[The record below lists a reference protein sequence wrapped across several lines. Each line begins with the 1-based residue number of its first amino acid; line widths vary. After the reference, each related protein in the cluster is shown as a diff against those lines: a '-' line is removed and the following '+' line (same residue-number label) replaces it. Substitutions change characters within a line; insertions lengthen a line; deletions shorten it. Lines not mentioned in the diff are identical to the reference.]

1 MDLGPHAAFI
11 LGAYGFTALV
21 ILGLVA
27 YAVLD
32 RRAQERALA
41 RLAQEPGRQEPSRQE
56 PLRGHR

>member
-27 YAVLD
+27 HAILD

-41 RLAQEPGRQEPSRQE
+41 RLAQEPAPRGRR
-56 PLRGHR
+56 

>member
-21 ILGLVA
+21 IAGLVA
-27 YAVLD
+27 HAILD

-41 RLAQEPGRQEPSRQE
+41 RLAQEPHRHDAKGSR
-56 PLRGHR
+56 R

>member
-27 YAVLD
+27 NAILD

-41 RLAQEPGRQEPSRQE
+41 RLAQEPTPRGRR
-56 PLRGHR
+56 

>member
-27 YAVLD
+27 HALID
-32 RRAQERALA
+32 RRAQDRALA
-41 RLAQEPGRQEPSRQE
+41 RLAEEPQKQQPSRG
-56 PLRGHR
+56 RR

>member
-1 MDLGPHAAFI
+1 MSVGPLDLGPHAAFI

-27 YAVLD
+27 HAVLD

-41 RLAQEPGRQEPSRQE
+41 RLAQEPSPRGRR
-56 PLRGHR
+56 

>member
-27 YAVLD
+27 HALLD

-41 RLAQEPGRQEPSRQE
+41 RLAQEPRKQESSRGRR
-56 PLRGHR
+56 

>member
-21 ILGLVA
+21 VVGLVA
-27 YAVLD
+27 HAILD

-41 RLAQEPGRQEPSRQE
+41 RLAQEPQGHDARRGRR
-56 PLRGHR
+56 